1 MKKVIILV
9 LVAGVLLLF
18 TACSSEDS
26 NGGEGNNQP
35 NESESNKDENNDTQ
49 TTSTEKEAEKAGPF
63 DPNGNIG
70 DFLGGDYDPTA
81 IHPIDTNWTR
91 QSRFA
96 GPQKPEVLWS
106 LEIVEKY
113 TGDPEKSIPV
123 IGADGTIYI
132 VTNMHDEE
140 ADGLYAIA
148 SDGELK
154 WKSTN
159 FHEELDMHAGDYQRP
174 APAITADGDI
184 WVHLNNDL
192 FALFDGDNGDLKD
205 SFAWETNLGV
215 PADPFVLGADDTFYI
230 DNGGML
236 GSLKSDESVN
246 WELGDTSNDSEY
258 LFYGHPAVASDD
270 TVYGIEEE
278 AFYALDEKGDI
289 KWEDDIDT
297 FTAYSNI
304 QIDKDGNVY
313 FVLDNNIVSYSK
325 DGEKRWEQDVES
337 DYTGEYGGLIL
348 TNDGNLISLFENGLH
363 AVDLDGNE
371 QWHYQSEEMG
381 YSDIIADSEGTVYF
395 RSWDEIY
402 AVDSSGELKWN
413 FRPEK
418 ASEFSNMVLAPD
430 RTLYLF
436 DNTGTVYAIGEE

>member
-9 LVAGVLLLF
+9 LVAFFLLLF
-18 TACSSEDS
+18 NACSSEYS
-26 NGGEGNNQP
+26 NDGEGNNQP

-49 TTSTEKEAEKAGPF
+49 TASTEKEAEKAGPF

-70 DFLGGDYDPTA
+70 DFLEGDYDPTA

-215 PADPFVLGADDTFYI
+215 PADPFVLG
-230 DNGGML
+230 
-236 GSLKSDESVN
+236 
-246 WELGDTSNDSEY
+246 
-258 LFYGHPAVASDD
+258 
-270 TVYGIEEE
+270 
-278 AFYALDEKGDI
+278 
-289 KWEDDIDT
+289 
-297 FTAYSNI
+297 
-304 QIDKDGNVY
+304 
-313 FVLDNNIVSYSK
+313 
-325 DGEKRWEQDVES
+325 
-337 DYTGEYGGLIL
+337 
-348 TNDGNLISLFENGLH
+348 
-363 AVDLDGNE
+363 
-371 QWHYQSEEMG
+371 MG

-413 FRPEK
+413 FRSGK